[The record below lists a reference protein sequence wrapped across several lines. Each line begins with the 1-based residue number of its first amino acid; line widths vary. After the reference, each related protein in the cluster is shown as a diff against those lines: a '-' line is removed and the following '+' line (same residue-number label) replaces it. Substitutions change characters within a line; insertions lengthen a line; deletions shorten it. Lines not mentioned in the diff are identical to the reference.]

1 MMRALA
7 VVASLLAF
15 APAARAAS
23 QEEEAGDVS
32 EVDKDALG
40 PLRER
45 IPPVSGHLFLKK
57 HRFEI
62 SPAIATSLK
71 DAFYTKYV
79 FGLSAA
85 YHIDEAFAINARF
98 GYSVPTVSGAAQ
110 ICVPAGVPGV
120 APGCSQPSM
129 DTLQGVAPGAITLLG
144 GADLEWAPLYGKI
157 ALVSET
163 FAHFDIYGILGAS
176 AVQYTGPRAAG
187 QTTGGT
193 PTFTGGANV
202 GVGMRFFLNHWLAI
216 RAELRD
222 LIYAE
227 NVNVPTPNQT
237 SVRNQLFFE
246 LGFSMFI
253 PTAFS
258 ES

>member
-15 APAARAAS
+15 APLARAAS

-45 IPPVSGHLFLKK
+45 IPPVSGNLFLKK
-57 HRFEI
+57 HRFEL
-62 SPAIATSLK
+62 SPSIATSLK

-85 YHIDEAFAINARF
+85 YHVTETIAINGRF

-120 APGCSQPSM
+120 PPGCSQPSM
-129 DTLQGVAPGAITLLG
+129 DTLLGVAPGAITLLG

-163 FAHFDIYGILGAS
+163 FAHFDIYGILGAT
-176 AVQYTGPRAAG
+176 AVQYTGPRAQGAS
-187 QTTGGT
+187 TGGS

-202 GVGMRFFLNHWLAI
+202 GLGMRFFLNRWLAI

-222 LIYAE
+222 VIYSE
-227 NVNVPTPNQT
+227 SVNVPTPNQ
-237 SVRNQLFFE
+237 SSLRNQLFFE
-246 LGFSMFI
+246 LGFSMFF

-258 ES
+258 ET

>member
-1 MMRALA
+1 MRAL
-7 VVASLLAF
+7 SFILALTAL
-15 APAARAAS
+15 APAAHAAS

-57 HRFEI
+57 HRFEL
-62 SPAIATSLK
+62 SPAISLSLK
-71 DAFYTKYV
+71 DAFYSKYV

-85 YHIDEAFAINARF
+85 YHVTEAIAINGRF
-98 GYSVPTVSGAAQ
+98 GYSIPTVSGAAQ

-120 APGCSQPSM
+120 PPGCSQPSM
-129 DTLQGVAPGAITLLG
+129 DQLLGIAPGAITLMG
-144 GADLEWAPLYGKI
+144 GIDLEWAPLYGKI

-163 FAHFDIYGILGAS
+163 FAHFDIYGILGAT
-176 AVQYTGPRAAG
+176 AVQYTGPRASG
-187 QTTGGT
+187 QVTGGT
-193 PTFTGGANV
+193 STLAPGANL
-202 GVGMRFFLNHWLAI
+202 GLGMRFFLNKWLAV

-222 LIYAE
+222 VIYQE
-227 NVNVPTPNQT
+227 NVNIPTPGQ
-237 SVRNQLFFE
+237 SSLRNQLFFE
-246 LGFSMFI
+246 LGFSMFF

-258 ES
+258 ET